1 MEVYVLTV
9 STTDLHEVLLVS
21 TDLDRAQKYITDPAS
36 WEQVTPK
43 LWSSPSRDNTVL
55 YEVRKKTVV

>member
-21 TDLDRAQKYITDPAS
+21 TDLNRAQKYITDPAS

-43 LWSSPSRDNTVL
+43 LWYTTSYDNTVL
-55 YEVRKKTVV
+55 YEISKQLVV